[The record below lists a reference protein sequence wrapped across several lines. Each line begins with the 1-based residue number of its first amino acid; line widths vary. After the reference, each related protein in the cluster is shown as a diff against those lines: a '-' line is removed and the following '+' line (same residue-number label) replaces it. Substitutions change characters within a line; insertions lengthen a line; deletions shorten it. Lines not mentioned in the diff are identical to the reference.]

1 MNTPKEEF
9 HEYLTRQIQTIQIET
24 ETLITMLE
32 EYKSQLQ
39 TNEQTLAVTAD
50 IDDEDYDDFDF
61 GSNDEEISTPPP
73 AKERLCQKCLEELGM
88 NEIDTPPKKHNFI
101 CEWCVEKRAMA
112 QTQVVKRNTV
122 SEQDIKEVESV
133 ETIVIEKREFKPSVK
148 IIFWIL
154 VVALIAI
161 AFT

>member
-32 EYKSQLQ
+32 EYQSQLQ
-39 TNEQTLAVTAD
+39 TNEQTLAVTS
-50 IDDEDYDDFDF
+50 EDDDFDF
-61 GSNDEEISTPPP
+61 GSSDEEITTPPP
-73 AKERLCQKCLEELGM
+73 AKERLCQQCLEELGM
-88 NEIDTPPKKHNFI
+88 NDIDTPPKKKNFI

-122 SEQDIKEVESV
+122 SEQVIKEAESLQTV
-133 ETIVIEKREFKPSVK
+133 VIEKREFKTSVK
-148 IIFWIL
+148 IVFWIL
-154 VVALIAI
+154 VVALLAI